1 MSTLIARLR
10 LACLGTACILDVE
23 SAARERKQGGAM
35 EYTIDTLVRQF
46 ERGRLTRRQLVQGLL
61 VVAASPALAQ
71 ERPVGAFRP
80 TVIDHVQITVTDLKA
95 TQQFYEKLFG
105 VTTTSPNPTQLSLRL
120 GSAGNSI
127 SVHSESGP
135 IKPIDHF
142 GIAVEDFSTEVALA
156 TVKRVV
162 PGMKAEK
169 NGTSVFVIGPDGVR
183 VQIVPARK

>member
-1 MSTLIARLR
+1 
-10 LACLGTACILDVE
+10 
-23 SAARERKQGGAM
+23 M
-35 EYTIDTLVRQF
+35 EHTIDTLVRQF

-61 VVAASPALAQ
+61 VVAATPVLAQ

-80 TVIDHVQITVTDLKA
+80 TGIDHVQITVTDLKA

-105 VTTTSPNPTQLSLRL
+105 VATTTSPNPTQLSLGL
-120 GSAGNSI
+120 GSAGNTI